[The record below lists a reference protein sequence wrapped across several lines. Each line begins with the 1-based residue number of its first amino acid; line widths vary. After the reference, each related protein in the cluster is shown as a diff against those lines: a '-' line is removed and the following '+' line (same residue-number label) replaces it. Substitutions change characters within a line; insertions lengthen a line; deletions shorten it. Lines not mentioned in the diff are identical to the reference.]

1 MIKSHLFAAYASF
14 TLLWC
19 SMATELAAQD
29 STQTGKQLILRKAE
43 IPIEG
48 EYIDA
53 VFYPSQ
59 SAMELRPKVIIR
71 KHAVEFLSQ
80 SGDIRRRFESTA
92 RSENGLYA
100 RVSANGEFLA
110 VQEQI
115 IPASER
121 GQIGEAQFALFSS
134 DGVLLWQEAFETNW
148 DDPPPQYFIS
158 STGIVCKLTWFEG
171 AIAFYSPQK
180 QELAKH
186 LILPNASKGI
196 YCTWSPDGRF
206 FAVTSRDPGVRD
218 TYQSQVLMFDQYG
231 NKLWASIL
239 ANMES
244 SNPVFSSQAQWVWL
258 RTRKVLPTGYSWGI
272 IYETI
277 SGKEIATLGDDGLID
292 VTFSHDENL
301 MLGHLNREY
310 TSYIALYELPSG
322 RRLFQKKAGVR
333 LRDFKFLSDSNSIYL
348 IVDNTPRGPR
358 KHPVVRNQNAP
369 PMLPGSRPF
378 KLIVLDSNGD
388 IKGEADLQFLQG
400 IPRGSAIHPA
410 STATVLRIRTG
421 STIANLTLEIDK
433 LQK

>member
-1 MIKSHLFAAYASF
+1 MIKPHLFLANAICA
-14 TLLWC
+14 LLWC
-19 SMATELAAQD
+19 SMAPGLAAQD
-29 STQTGKQLILRKAE
+29 STQTGKQLTVRKMD

-48 EYIDA
+48 ECIDV

-80 SGDIRRRFESTA
+80 SGDIRSRFESTA
-92 RSENGLYA
+92 KSENGLYT

-115 IPASER
+115 VPAYER
-121 GQIGEAQFALFSS
+121 GQIGEAQFILFSS
-134 DGVLLWQEAFETNW
+134 DGVLLWQETFETNW

-171 AIAFYSPQK
+171 AITFYSPQK
-180 QELAKH
+180 MELAKH
-186 LILPNASKGI
+186 AILPNASKGI

-206 FAVTSRDPGVRD
+206 FAVTSRDPVVRD
-218 TYQSQVLMFDQYG
+218 TYQSQVLMFDQHG
-231 NKLWASIL
+231 NKLWASTL

-244 SNPVFSSQAQWVWL
+244 SNPIFSSQAQWIWF
-258 RTRKVLPTGYSWGI
+258 RTHKKVPPGYSRGI
-272 IYETI
+272 IYETL
-277 SGKEIATLGDDGLID
+277 SGKKIATVEDDGLID

-322 RRLFQKKAGVR
+322 RRLFQKKAGKR
-333 LRDFKFLSDSNSIYL
+333 LIDFKFFSDSNLVYL

-358 KHPVVRNQNAP
+358 KPPVARNQNAP
-369 PMLPGSRPF
+369 PKLPSSRPF
-378 KLIVLDSNGD
+378 KLIILDSSGG

-400 IPRGSAIHPA
+400 IPKGSAVHPA

-421 STIANLTLEIDK
+421 STIANLTLELDST
-433 LQK
+433 QK

>member
-1 MIKSHLFAAYASF
+1 MIKTHHFAAYASC

-19 SMATELAAQD
+19 SMATELTAQD
-29 STQTGKQLILRKAE
+29 LSQTGKQFTFRKAD
-43 IPIEG
+43 IPIDG
-48 EYIDA
+48 ECIDV

-59 SAMELRPKVIIR
+59 SALELRPKVIIR
-71 KHAVEFLSQ
+71 KYAVEFLSQ
-80 SGDIRRRFESTA
+80 SGDIRSRFESTA
-92 RSENGLYA
+92 KSENGFYT

-115 IPASER
+115 IPAYER
-121 GQIGEAQFALFSS
+121 EQIGEAQFILFSS
-134 DGVLLWQEAFETNW
+134 DGALLWQETFETNW

-171 AIAFYSPQK
+171 AITFYSPQK

-186 LILPNASKGI
+186 IILPNASKGI

-206 FAVTSRDPGVRD
+206 FAVTSRDPVVRD
-218 TYQSQVLMFDQYG
+218 TYQSQVLMFDQHG

-239 ANMES
+239 ANTES
-244 SNPVFSSQAQWVWL
+244 STPVFSSQAQWIWF
-258 RTRKVLPTGYSWGI
+258 RTHKKTPPGPFRGI
-272 IYETI
+272 IYETL
-277 SGKEIATLGDDGLID
+277 SGKEIATLEDDGLID

-322 RRLFQKKAGVR
+322 RRLFQKKAGTR

-358 KHPVVRNQNAP
+358 KPPVVRNQNVP
-369 PMLPGSRPF
+369 PKLPGSRPF
-378 KLIVLDSNGD
+378 KLIILDSSGD
-388 IKGEADLQFLQG
+388 IKGDADLQFLQG
-400 IPRGSAIHPA
+400 ISKGSAIHPA